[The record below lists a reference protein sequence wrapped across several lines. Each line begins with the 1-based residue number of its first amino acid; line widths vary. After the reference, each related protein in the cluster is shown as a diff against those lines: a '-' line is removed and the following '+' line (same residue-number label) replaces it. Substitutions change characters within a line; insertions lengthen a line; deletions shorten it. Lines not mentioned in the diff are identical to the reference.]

1 MRRKLGFG
9 KMAGVMRRW
18 AKIRGA
24 YVLTRRNV
32 ARIVAAIA
40 AALLAFHTA
49 SAALSPADETLCRRA
64 SGAMVRALNLEDAMP
79 SGVSR
84 VAVSDHVFAE
94 LTEVFF
100 AFRHLLPGPLA
111 QPRTIAARRRNA
123 PALATSFSAEDRR
136 MLRQIYRAS
145 VFGETPSEAQV
156 AGDVRRQQVLYGA
169 KLYKPS
175 SKHVKGVSSYRAA
188 EKAIRAPQ
196 FHDVEGAYTLAERDV
211 LARAIRREYKFPRS
225 DFGT

>member
-1 MRRKLGFG
+1 
-9 KMAGVMRRW
+9 MRRW

-64 SGAMVRALNLEDAMP
+64 EEAMCRILPVKMVLTSAESRIAM
-79 SGVSR
+79 
-84 VAVSDHVFAE
+84 SDSVFEEAAE
-94 LTEVFF
+94 LFF
-100 AFRHLLPGPLA
+100 AFRHLLPGPPA

-196 FHDVEGAYTLAERDV
+196 FRDVEGAYTLAERDV